1 MTARGGKWS
10 RVLWSALAGIL
21 LLLGC
26 AKSIAPPGGPIDRT
40 PPRIVSSIPPSGTTN
55 LPLDSRVVIQFSE
68 AIEPRNPEQSVFV
81 SPQTDPAPKLSVKG
95 DRLEIG
101 FPGGLKPDKTYIVT
115 VGADFKDAHAV
126 GLAQSVSLAFA
137 TGAVI
142 DSGSIA
148 GTVYEQGK
156 PKAGVSLAL
165 FENAPDES
173 VPIDSL
179 IPDYLTQSGTDG
191 TFAFRYLPLRPYVLI
206 AFDDQRK
213 NRRINPAK
221 EMIGLPFKS
230 TAIDSSRPSLEG
242 IDIQMV
248 RRESAEVGLK
258 SVTVNPDHLIKAR
271 FNQKLTQRQAKA
283 LFGTVDI
290 CATAGDTLPV
300 KPAAFVPITPYPS
313 SDFLLLTETLAP
325 GSTYRVSF
333 DQRVLAPNVADSLRY
348 LLGDFT
354 AAAGADAVPPT
365 ILESFP
371 ADKAAGVSIDSLFRF
386 RFSEPL
392 DTTNVA
398 AALHLVDSL
407 GDTAVVPLAAEDPF
421 TWSGRPMA
429 PLTGGCRYTLRLDGA
444 AIRDRSG
451 NRLTDSTITITFVTL
466 DPAAL
471 GQISGDIR
479 MTSIPDPS
487 APVVMTF
494 VPAGQGTRREMAL
507 AAGVR
512 RYLADL
518 APGYYTIDAFV
529 DVNADGV
536 YSAGSIVPFQP
547 AEPFT
552 TRPDTI
558 RVRSRFESAGI
569 LIEF

>member
-1 MTARGGKWS
+1 MAHGGKRP
-10 RVLWSALAGIL
+10 RVWWSALAGIL

-40 PPRIVSSIPPSGTTN
+40 PPKIVSSVPPSGTTN

-68 AIEPRNPEQSVFV
+68 AIEPRNPEQSVFI

-101 FPGGLKPDKTYIVT
+101 FPGGLEPDKTYIVT
-115 VGADFKDAHAV
+115 VGADLKDAHAV

-137 TGAVI
+137 TGAII

-165 FENAPDES
+165 FEKAPDES
-173 VPIDSL
+173 APIDSL

-191 TFAFRYLPLRPYVLI
+191 TFAFRYLPMRPYVLI

-213 NRRINPAK
+213 NRRINPAR
-221 EMIGLPFKS
+221 ETIGIPFKN
-230 TAIDSSRPSLEG
+230 TVIDSGRSSLEG

-248 RRESAEVGLK
+248 RQEAAEVGLK

-283 LFGTVDI
+283 LFNTADI
-290 CATAGDTLPV
+290 RATAGDTLPV

-313 SDFLLLTETLAP
+313 SDFLLLTESLAP
-325 GSTYRVSF
+325 GSTYRIRF
-333 DQRVLAPNVADSLRY
+333 DQRVLAPSVADSLRY
-348 LLGDFT
+348 LLGDCT
-354 AAAGADAVPPT
+354 ATAGADAAPPT
-365 ILESFP
+365 ILESSP
-371 ADKAAGVSIDSLFRF
+371 ADKATGVSIDSLFRF

-392 DTTNVA
+392 DTASLGT
-398 AALHLVDSL
+398 ALRVVDSL
-407 GDTAVVPLAAEDPF
+407 GDTALVPLIAEDPF
-421 TWSGRPMA
+421 TWSGRPTA
-429 PLTGGCRYTLRLDGA
+429 PLTGGRGYALRLDGP

-451 NRLTDSTITITFVTL
+451 NRLSDSAVTTTFVTL
-466 DPAAL
+466 DPAVL

-479 MTSIPDPS
+479 MTSIPDSS
-487 APVVMTF
+487 APVVVTF

-512 RYLADL
+512 QYLADL
-518 APGYYTIDAFV
+518 APGYYTVNAFV
-529 DVNADGV
+529 DIDADGI
-536 YSAGSIVPFQP
+536 YSAGSIVPFRP

-552 TRPDTI
+552 TRADTI

>member
-1 MTARGGKWS
+1 MARGGKRP
-10 RVLWSALAGIL
+10 RVWWSALAGIL

-40 PPRIVSSIPPSGTTN
+40 PPKIVGSVPPSGTTN
-55 LPLDSRVVIQFSE
+55 LPLDARVVIQFSE
-68 AIEPRNPEQSVFV
+68 AIEPRNPEQSVFI

-115 VGADFKDAHAV
+115 MGADLKDAHAV

-137 TGAVI
+137 TGAII

-148 GTVYEQGK
+148 GRVYDQGK

-173 VPIDSL
+173 APIDSL

-191 TFAFRYLPLRPYVLI
+191 AFAFRYLPLRPYVLI

-213 NRRINPAK
+213 NRRINPAR
-221 EMIGLPFKS
+221 EMIGIPFKS
-230 TAIDSSRPSLEG
+230 TVIDSGRWSLER
-242 IDIQMV
+242 IDVQMV
-248 RRESAEVGLK
+248 HRETAEVGLK
-258 SVTVNPDHLIKAR
+258 SVTVNPDHLIKTR
-271 FNQKLTQRQAKA
+271 FNQKLTQRQARA
-283 LFGTVDI
+283 LFSTVDI
-290 CATAGDTLPV
+290 RATTGDTLPV

-313 SDFLLLTETLAP
+313 SDFLLLTETVAP

-333 DQRVLAPNVADSLRY
+333 DQRVLTPSVADSLRY

-354 AAAGADAVPPT
+354 AAAGADVAPPT

-371 ADKAAGVSIDSLFRF
+371 ADKATGVSIDSLIRF

-392 DTTNVA
+392 DTANLGT
-398 AALHLVDSL
+398 ALRVVDSL
-407 GDTAVVPLAAEDPF
+407 GDTAVVLLTAEDPF

-429 PLTGGCRYTLRLDGA
+429 PLTGGRGYTLRLDGPA
-444 AIRDRSG
+444 VRDRSG
-451 NRLTDSTITITFVTL
+451 NRLNDSMITTTFVTL

-487 APVVMTF
+487 APVVVTF
-494 VPAGQGTRREMAL
+494 VPAGQGTRREIAL
-507 AAGVR
+507 AAGTR
-512 RYLADL
+512 QYLADL

-529 DVNADGV
+529 DVDADGT
-536 YSAGSIVPFQP
+536 YGAGSIVPFRP

-552 TRPDTI
+552 TRADTI